1 MAGGNWENQNKVR
14 PGAYTNF
21 ETNDLATTGLDS
33 VGAVVIPL
41 VLDWGETGKF
51 IPVFPNSKF
60 KELFGKSLGD
70 LLPVREAFKETGR
83 VIVYN
88 LSGSTG
94 VKAKAT
100 SGVDGITATA
110 THAGSDGNKISVTVT
125 VGLTGS
131 ATVRTFYE
139 GETVDSQVVTIV
151 SDLKPN
157 AYVTFTGDLPTADA
171 VLTLSGGTT
180 PPATNDSYADFAEG
194 LDTQIFKVVA
204 VGTDDETV
212 KLLITLKIKQ
222 WRADEG
228 KNVTLVTNDYK
239 AADHEGVVS
248 VLNGVTLT
256 GGEELTAAESVYWYA
271 AAYANSTINS
281 LTYADYPG
289 AIDVERLTHDQIV
302 KALQDGHIVYT
313 YNAGADGVDKIVV
326 EQDINTFRSFTPIKN
341 QDFRKNK
348 IVRQMDIVA
357 NNVQHIWSRFFIGK
371 VNNNED
377 GRNLFKGQV
386 MTVILDPLVRSGAIE
401 PYDPAELIFMQGA
414 EKDAVLSNMG
424 LKFTDAMEK
433 LYMTVE
439 CK

>member
-1 MAGGNWENQNKVR
+1 MAGGNWGSQNKVR

-41 VLDWGETGKF
+41 KLDWGETGKF
-51 IPVFPNSKF
+51 IPVTSNSKF

-70 LLPVREAFKETGR
+70 LLPIREAFKGTGR

-94 VKAKAT
+94 VKATAK
-100 SGVDGITATA
+100 SGEDGVIVTA
-110 THAGSDGNKISVTVT
+110 THAGSDGNKVSVTVS
-125 VGLTGS
+125 VGLTGT

-139 GETVDSQVVTIV
+139 GATVDSQVVSKV
-151 SDLKPN
+151 SDLKSN
-157 AYVTFTGDLPTADA
+157 AYVTFTGELPTADA

-180 PPATNDSYADFAEG
+180 PPVTNESYSDFAEG

-212 KLLITLKIKQ
+212 KLLMTLKIKQ

-239 AADHEGVVS
+239 TADHEGVVS

-256 GGEELTAAESVYWYA
+256 GGEELSAIESVYWYA
-271 AAYANSTINS
+271 AAYANSTTNS
-281 LTYADYPG
+281 LTYAEYPG
-289 AIDVERLTHDQIV
+289 AIDVERKTHEEIV
-302 KALQDGHIVYT
+302 KALQDGHIIYT
-313 YNAGADGVDKIVV
+313 YNAGADGVDRIVV
-326 EQDINTFRSFTPIKN
+326 EQDINTFRSFTPSKN

-348 IVRQMDIVA
+348 IVRQMDIMS
-357 NNVQHIWSRFFIGK
+357 NNIQHIWSRFFIGK

-386 MTVILDPLVRSGAIE
+386 MTVVLDPLVRVGAIE
-401 PYDPAELIFMQGA
+401 PYDAADLDFQQGA
-414 EKDAVLSNMG
+414 EKDAVLAG
-424 LKFTDAMEK
+424 LGVKFVDAMEK
-433 LYMTVE
+433 LYTTVH

>member
-1 MAGGNWENQNKVR
+1 MPGGNWESQNKVR

-21 ETNDLATTGLDS
+21 ETNDLVATGLDS

-41 VLDWGETGKF
+41 ALDWGETGKF
-51 IPVFPNSKF
+51 IPVSPNTKF
-60 KELFGKSLGD
+60 KELFGKGLGD
-70 LLPVREAFKETGR
+70 LVHVREAFKGTGR

-88 LSGSTG
+88 LSGADG
-94 VKAKAT
+94 VNAT
-100 SGVDGITATA
+100 ASSDVDGLIATA
-110 THAGSDGNKISVTVT
+110 THTGSDGNKISVTTT
-125 VGLTGS
+125 VGLSGTS
-131 ATVRTFYE
+131 TVRTFFE
-139 GETVDSQVVTIV
+139 GAVIDSQVVSTIAE
-151 SDLKPN
+151 LTPN
-157 AYVTFTGDLPTADA
+157 AFVTFSGSLPLADA
-171 VLTLSGGTT
+171 TLTLSGGTT
-180 PPATNDSYADFAEG
+180 VPATNESYSDFAAG

-204 VGTDDETV
+204 VGTTDETV
-212 KLLITLKIKQ
+212 KLLLSLKVKQ

-256 GGEELTAAESVYWYA
+256 GGEVLTAAETVYWYG
-271 AAYANSTINS
+271 AAYANSVTNS
-281 LTYADYPG
+281 LTYAEYPG
-289 AIDVERLTHDQIV
+289 AIDVERKTHDQIV

-313 YNAGADGVDKIVV
+313 YNAGADGVDRIVV
-326 EQDINTFRSFTPIKN
+326 EQDINTFRSFTPVKN

-348 IVRQMDIVA
+348 IVRQMDIVS

-371 VNNNED
+371 VNNDED

-386 MTVILDPLVRSGAIE
+386 MTVILDPLVRRGAIE
-401 PYDPAELIFMQGA
+401 PYNPAELIFIQGA
-414 EKDAVLSNMG
+414 EKDAVLSSMG
-424 LKFTDAMEK
+424 LKFVDAMEK